1 MAIQMAHAKK
11 VFFILEGS
19 YHHRIRMAQFVS
31 KGAPFEEQQQG
42 ADEVVSSHPKQMNIP
57 SHQKLLHL
65 KHNSVDLNLAP
76 LPPSILNSVRLGKK
90 CEEN

>member
-11 VFFILEGS
+11 VFCILEGS

-42 ADEVVSSHPKQMNIP
+42 ADEVVRSHPKQMNIP
-57 SHQKLLHL
+57 SPKNL